1 MIKIIILVLLII
13 VLLFNLTFIKINN
26 SIEKFQNN
34 NENYLCY
41 MCVNLSN
48 ELLSISNQF
57 VNHYKVFI
65 IVDNNS
71 QDLSQFKIP
80 NNIEILRIDDEKCVK
95 LGYKNA
101 NATLKKNP
109 VCWDKVFYYFSNI
122 DTNYK
127 NVWFIEEDVFI
138 PNNNTIMELDRKYP
152 KEDLLCKYNISYDED
167 TDPAWNKSHWKRA
180 EGKIDKPWH
189 RSLLCCHRQS
199 RRNLLK
205 VKEYVDK
212 NGTLLFLEFMINTIA
227 GLNNHKVQTIPEFQ
241 TIHWRKNIT
250 LEDIKNNKN
259 NLFHPIKDLNKQ
271 LEYKKLIQFNNFHY

>member
-1 MIKIIILVLLII
+1 MIKLI
-13 VLLFNLTFIKINN
+13 VLILLVILLTYILFFNNTKIENFSN
-26 SIEKFQNN
+26 SIELSSNN
-34 NENYLCY
+34 NYLCY
-41 MCVNLSN
+41 MCVNLSD
-48 ELLSISNQF
+48 ELLNISNQF
-57 VNHYKVFI
+57 VNYYKVFI
-65 IVDNNS
+65 MVDNNS
-71 QDLSQFKIP
+71 QDLSEFKIP
-80 NNIEILRIDDEKCVK
+80 NNIKILRIDDKKCIN

-138 PNNNTIMELDRKYP
+138 PNNNTIIELDRKYP
-152 KEDLLCKYNISYDED
+152 EEDLLCKYNISYEED
-167 TDPAWNKSHWKRA
+167 TDPVWNKLHWKRA

-250 LEDIKNNKN
+250 IDDIKQNKN

-271 LEYKKLIQFNNFHY
+271 LEYKKLI

>member
-1 MIKIIILVLLII
+1 MIKLI
-13 VLLFNLTFIKINN
+13 VLILLVILLTYILFFNNTKIENFSN
-26 SIEKFQNN
+26 SIELSSNN
-34 NENYLCY
+34 NYLCY
-41 MCVNLSN
+41 MCVNLSD
-48 ELLSISNQF
+48 ELLNISNQF
-57 VNHYKVFI
+57 VNYYKVFI
-65 IVDNNS
+65 VVDNNS

-80 NNIEILRIDDEKCVK
+80 NNIKILRIDDKKCIN

-152 KEDLLCKYNISYDED
+152 EEDLLCKYNISYDED
-167 TDPAWNKSHWKRA
+167 TDPAWNKFHWKRA
-180 EGKIDKPWH
+180 EGKINKPWY

-227 GLNNHKVQTIPEFQ
+227 ALNNHKVQTIPEFQ

-271 LEYKKLIQFNNFHY
+271 LEYKKLIKL